1 MTKSKENLPKLVT
14 GKVRATRNPFP
25 QYVTAE
31 ADAGGFLEWKTKK
44 AWVMRDS
51 ILDSKMKF
59 LPQIQAAQQEE
70 GQEEASQHQGEEEA
84 QHMVKVEGGE
94 EIALIESAVVEDEDP
109 LTVAFRKEKE
119 LDQKIK
125 TMDEVVKNL
134 EVQKA
139 RAKVRKQI
147 YIAVR
152 CALKRQMLEM
162 MEARTKVIRR
172 SL

>member
-51 ILDSKMKF
+51 IMDSKMKF

-70 GQEEASQHQGEEEA
+70 GQEETSQHQGEEEA
-84 QHMVKVEGGE
+84 LPVPMAAQQDEEEQEEARQHQGEEEAQRMVK
-94 EIALIESAVVEDEDP
+94 A
-109 LTVAFRKEKE
+109 
-119 LDQKIK
+119 
-125 TMDEVVKNL
+125 
-134 EVQKA
+134 
-139 RAKVRKQI
+139 
-147 YIAVR
+147 
-152 CALKRQMLEM
+152 
-162 MEARTKVIRR
+162 
-172 SL
+172 